1 MRVLGRFG
9 WKWIAVP
16 TFSNSILSW
25 NSCLNVIILFHCTL
39 GNSPKG
45 LAKLGNIVAEILFPD
60 MFPWVTK
67 LGKIRFESKICVC
80 EAKTFLTL
88 DSETFPCFQYAKC
101 ASATYVSRAV
111 KLENTCVC
119 SNGSTTMFPCLAR
132 SNVFVLVSVQG
143 WLLYEDDEPTRRGRK
158 ARLRL
163 YVWAKFKYFPARMTK
178 LSH

>member
-1 MRVLGRFG
+1 M
-9 WKWIAVP
+9 P

-88 DSETFPCFQYAKC
+88 TQKHFHASNTQNVLRQHMFLAQLNWKTLASVAMVPQQCF
-101 ASATYVSRAV
+101 
-111 KLENTCVC
+111 
-119 SNGSTTMFPCLAR
+119 
-132 SNVFVLVSVQG
+132 LV
-143 WLLYEDDEPTRRGRK
+143 
-158 ARLRL
+158 
-163 YVWAKFKYFPARMTK
+163 
-178 LSH
+178 